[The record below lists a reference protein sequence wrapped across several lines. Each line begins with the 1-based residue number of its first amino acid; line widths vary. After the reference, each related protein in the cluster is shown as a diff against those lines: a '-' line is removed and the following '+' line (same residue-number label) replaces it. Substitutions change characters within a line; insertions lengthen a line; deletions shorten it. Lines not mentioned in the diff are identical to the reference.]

1 MASEP
6 TTDVSLA
13 ATGEL
18 PQQEMAPH
26 GDKGAAGTPQV
37 RLQEVLPQIQE
48 LAQHV
53 GGMKKLAE
61 ITATLAESKEG

>member
-18 PQQEMAPH
+18 PQQEMATH
-26 GDKGAAGTPQV
+26 GDKGAGTPQV